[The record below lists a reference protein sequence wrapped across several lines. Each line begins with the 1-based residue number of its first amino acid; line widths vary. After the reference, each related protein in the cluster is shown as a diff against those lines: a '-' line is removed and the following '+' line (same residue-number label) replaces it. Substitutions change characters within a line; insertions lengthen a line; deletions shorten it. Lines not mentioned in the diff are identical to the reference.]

1 MTTQPLP
8 HLPSQAA
15 VLPADVASAGPAI
28 PALERLRIM
37 SPAEWEDFILEWAHS
52 LKSKY
57 QVVEKCGGA
66 GDMGRDVVAYQTSGQ
81 TDPWDNYQCKH
92 YGHPLLPSDVWC
104 ELGKLCYYTHV
115 GEYTFPREYYFVSP
129 QGAGNKL
136 SKLLHSPKLLKQE
149 LLAEWD
155 SKCKTSIT
163 STGVIPLDAALRA
176 HIDAVDFSKIRTL
189 SPLKV
194 IEEHRRTA
202 WHAARFGGGLPTRP
216 PIPPPPTSVAVHETQ
231 YIRALLDAYEDR
243 LKRPIASM
251 ADLSDAPLTEH
262 LHRSRREFYCAESLR
277 EFSKDNVTP
286 GTFDGLL
293 DEVYSGVIDVVQ
305 AAHPDAVERVLAT
318 VKQAKALSLAS
329 NALVTRVTTSDKG
342 GMCHQ
347 LASDNTTNVKWR
359 R

>member
-8 HLPSQAA
+8 DLPAQSA
-15 VLPADVASAGPAI
+15 VLPADIASAGPAI

-57 QVVEKCGGA
+57 QLVEKCAGA

-92 YGHPLLPSDVWC
+92 YDHPLLPSDIWC
-104 ELGKLCYYTHV
+104 ELGKLCYYTFV
-115 GEYTFPREYYFVSP
+115 GEFTLPCAYYFVSP

-136 SKLLHSPKLLKQE
+136 SKLLRSPNLLKQE
-149 LLAEWD
+149 LLNVWD
-155 SKCKTSIT
+155 DKCKKSIT
-163 STGVIPLDAALRA
+163 STLEIQLDAPLLTHINALDLSRI
-176 HIDAVDFSKIRTL
+176 HTL
-189 SPLKV
+189 SPLTI
-194 IEEHRRTA
+194 IEEHRRTP
-202 WHAARFGGGLPTRP
+202 WHAARFGGGLPIRP
-216 PIPPPPTSVAVHETQ
+216 PILAPPATVAVHETQ

-243 LKRPIASM
+243 LKCQIASM
-251 ADLSDAPLTEH
+251 PHLTDALLTAH

-277 EFSKDNVTP
+277 EFSKDNVPP

-305 AAHPDAVERVLAT
+305 ASHPDAVERVLAT

-347 LASDNTTNVKWR
+347 LANDNANVKWR
-359 R
+359 P